1 MKHVLDLHT
10 HTLASG
16 HAYNTI
22 REMACSAAEK
32 GLELLGI
39 TEHAPQLPG
48 TCHDFYFS
56 NLKVVSRKMCG
67 IELMLGAEL
76 NILDYNGSVDLAE
89 GLLKQMDIAI
99 ASMHTPCIKP
109 GTAAQN
115 TAAYI
120 NVMKNP
126 YVDIIGHPD
135 DNRYPV
141 DMEGLVKAS
150 KEYGVL
156 LELNNSSLNP
166 AGARKNARDNDVEL
180 LKYCKQY
187 GVSII
192 IGSDAHTESD
202 VGRYDLVMPLIKEVD
217 FPEELIIN
225 RDVNE
230 LKKYLRKY
238 KNKA

>member
-22 REMACSAAEK
+22 REMACSAADK

-99 ASMHTPCIKP
+99 ASMHMPCIKP
-109 GTAAQN
+109 GTAEQN

-141 DMEGLVKAS
+141 DMESLVKAS

-166 AGARKNARDNDVEL
+166 AGARKNSKNNDIEL

-225 RDVNE
+225 RDVSE

-238 KNKA
+238 KA

>member
-76 NILDYNGSVDLAE
+76 NILDYNGSVDLTE

-109 GTAAQN
+109 GTAEQN

-141 DMEGLVKAS
+141 DMESLVKAS

-166 AGARKNARDNDVEL
+166 AGARKNSKNNDIEL

-225 RDVNE
+225 RDVSE

-238 KNKA
+238 KA